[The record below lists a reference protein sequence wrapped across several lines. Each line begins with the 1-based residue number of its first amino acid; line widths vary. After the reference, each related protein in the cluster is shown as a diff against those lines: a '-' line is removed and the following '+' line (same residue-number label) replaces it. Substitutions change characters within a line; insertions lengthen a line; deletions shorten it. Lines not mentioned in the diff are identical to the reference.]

1 MTRDD
6 GTFPS
11 SFLRIRVRCFQ
22 SNEVLLEEV
31 LSYSQSHPLCLE
43 LVPAKEDSPE
53 FLHFM
58 LRLLWYC
65 DTTFRNSRITTNGS
79 DKWLAGFGTLSHME
93 STSCVPEKICK
104 NLGFLQLD
112 SDTIVYNQGDT
123 GNIFYIVFTGSVRSI
138 TVVEGV
144 QDDVISHCHP
154 GQSFGVTGIELDDC
168 IRESTYVTAE
178 RTELLML
185 SKQDYDNILMI
196 QETPELKERVRF
208 LKVFLQPSFHLW
220 STVAFK
226 EVSKQSLRR
235 LANVLSTRLFD
246 KNRVVTFQGD
256 DAVEMFFIKS
266 GECRVIMEIQSGKN
280 PSKLPRASSFLSQ
293 YWPTRHRLCKQ
304 EVIEREKD
312 WGHPSIGSRR
322 PSCPST
328 SGTRVS
334 DPGCLAMA
342 MGPMPSRL
350 PAALMRSPDMLH
362 QLVKRKCISSA
373 SQRSCEE
380 SVNTSIR
387 QTSKRP
393 ISEPAPQH
401 RSLSKRKSSM
411 HLRPSARSEDQGP
424 LSPWGPP
431 KASSDGVLSGTRAS
445 RRSSLDPRNLPSASG
460 MRPATMPT
468 WKGSTNRC
476 SNSAPAGSAHF
487 KSPSLM
493 KDRKTSSRL
502 ERRKSAG
509 NKKYSLGS
517 FLRDCDEKEKQQKK
531 KDMDF
536 TEKDHHLWQMGLLSQ
551 GQMPVLLV
559 SDENVHYRQKFEK
572 WARMVMNRERNL
584 LSYNVFA
591 GTVMP
596 SFMPGV
602 ATSRVCKTIPN
613 SLSTLAFGLSNGGQE
628 TSILD
633 IGALHAGQFFG
644 EKGLLTESIR
654 AASIVAVTLVE
665 TLVLNKWD
673 FFRHCDRDV
682 IEALS
687 KNEYT
692 HSEGV
697 YQQYE
702 KSRKWELFKKHVVE
716 QIVTAKK
723 DRIYHRS
730 GPRAVRFI
738 PKAVTS
744 KDGVV
749 AREWM

>member
-1 MTRDD
+1 
-6 GTFPS
+6 
-11 SFLRIRVRCFQ
+11 
-22 SNEVLLEEV
+22 
-31 LSYSQSHPLCLE
+31 
-43 LVPAKEDSPE
+43 
-53 FLHFM
+53 
-58 LRLLWYC
+58 
-65 DTTFRNSRITTNGS
+65 
-79 DKWLAGFGTLSHME
+79 
-93 STSCVPEKICK
+93 
-104 NLGFLQLD
+104 
-112 SDTIVYNQGDT
+112 
-123 GNIFYIVFTGSVRSI
+123 
-138 TVVEGV
+138 
-144 QDDVISHCHP
+144 
-154 GQSFGVTGIELDDC
+154 
-168 IRESTYVTAE
+168 
-178 RTELLML
+178 
-185 SKQDYDNILMI
+185 
-196 QETPELKERVRF
+196 
-208 LKVFLQPSFHLW
+208 
-220 STVAFK
+220 
-226 EVSKQSLRR
+226 
-235 LANVLSTRLFD
+235 
-246 KNRVVTFQGD
+246 
-256 DAVEMFFIKS
+256 
-266 GECRVIMEIQSGKN
+266 
-280 PSKLPRASSFLSQ
+280 
-293 YWPTRHRLCKQ
+293 
-304 EVIEREKD
+304 
-312 WGHPSIGSRR
+312 
-322 PSCPST
+322 
-328 SGTRVS
+328 
-334 DPGCLAMA
+334 

-401 RSLSKRKSSM
+401 RFPSKKKGSM

-431 KASSDGVLSGTRAS
+431 KASSDGVRSGTRAS

-468 WKGSTNRC
+468 WKGSINRC

-602 ATSRVCKTIPN
+602 ATSSVQKLGKDTHHNNNEGSQHPDEDE
-613 SLSTLAFGLSNGGQE
+613 E

-687 KNEYT
+687 KNEYKQ
-692 HSEGV
+692 SEGV
-697 YQQYE
+697 YEEYE

-723 DRIYHRS
+723 DRIYHRT
-730 GPRAVRFI
+730 GPHAVRFI

>member
-1 MTRDD
+1 
-6 GTFPS
+6 
-11 SFLRIRVRCFQ
+11 
-22 SNEVLLEEV
+22 
-31 LSYSQSHPLCLE
+31 
-43 LVPAKEDSPE
+43 
-53 FLHFM
+53 
-58 LRLLWYC
+58 
-65 DTTFRNSRITTNGS
+65 
-79 DKWLAGFGTLSHME
+79 
-93 STSCVPEKICK
+93 
-104 NLGFLQLD
+104 
-112 SDTIVYNQGDT
+112 
-123 GNIFYIVFTGSVRSI
+123 
-138 TVVEGV
+138 
-144 QDDVISHCHP
+144 
-154 GQSFGVTGIELDDC
+154 
-168 IRESTYVTAE
+168 
-178 RTELLML
+178 
-185 SKQDYDNILMI
+185 
-196 QETPELKERVRF
+196 
-208 LKVFLQPSFHLW
+208 
-220 STVAFK
+220 
-226 EVSKQSLRR
+226 
-235 LANVLSTRLFD
+235 
-246 KNRVVTFQGD
+246 
-256 DAVEMFFIKS
+256 
-266 GECRVIMEIQSGKN
+266 
-280 PSKLPRASSFLSQ
+280 
-293 YWPTRHRLCKQ
+293 
-304 EVIEREKD
+304 
-312 WGHPSIGSRR
+312 
-322 PSCPST
+322 
-328 SGTRVS
+328 
-334 DPGCLAMA
+334 

-401 RSLSKRKSSM
+401 RFPSKKKGSM
-411 HLRPSARSEDQGP
+411 DLRPSARSEDQGP

-431 KASSDGVLSGTRAS
+431 KASSDGVRSGTRAS

-468 WKGSTNRC
+468 WKGSINRC

-602 ATSRVCKTIPN
+602 ATSSVQKLGKDTHHNNNEGSQHPDEDE
-613 SLSTLAFGLSNGGQE
+613 E

-644 EKGLLTESIR
+644 E
-654 AASIVAVTLVE
+654 
-665 TLVLNKWD
+665 
-673 FFRHCDRDV
+673 
-682 IEALS
+682 
-687 KNEYT
+687 EYKQ
-692 HSEGV
+692 SEGV
-697 YQQYE
+697 YQEYE

-723 DRIYHRS
+723 DRIYHRT